1 MAAAAQFDDADASRR
16 TQLAN
21 ERTFLA
27 WWRSGLTA
35 LGVSVAVGR
44 VVPALTDDARWP
56 YAVVGVGYAVL
67 GLAMVVYGTLRQ
79 REVDQGIQRGE
90 FVGAER
96 RLLVVF
102 TVLSVAVAVATLAL
116 IVI

>member
-1 MAAAAQFDDADASRR
+1 MEGHFDDADASRR
-16 TQLAN
+16 TRLAN

-44 VVPALTDDARWP
+44 VVPALTHHGRLP
-56 YAVVGVGYAVL
+56 YAIVGAGYAVL

-79 REVDQGIQRGE
+79 REVDQSIQRGE
-90 FVGAER
+90 FVVAER
-96 RLLVVF
+96 RLLVMF
-102 TVLSVAVAVATLAL
+102 TVLSAAVGVATLAL
-116 IVI
+116 VLI

>member
-44 VVPALTDDARWP
+44 VVPALTDDSRWP

-90 FVGAER
+90 FVVAER

-102 TVLSVAVAVATLAL
+102 TVLSVAVGVATLAL